1 MEAMKKGSRIAVE
14 RAMTI
19 QEVILKAMAKRLS
32 WIEASEIVGY
42 SERHMRRVKAKYERE
57 GFHGLYDGRSGKLSP
72 RRISSEVV
80 EEILRLYST
89 QYYDFNVLH
98 FHEKLLEK
106 HGFTMSY
113 TWTKSLLQKSGLV
126 AREAKRMVHRKRRE
140 RRAMSGMLLHI
151 DGSEHQWFQDGRWYD
166 LIVIMDD
173 ATSEIYYAQLVDEES
188 TRTVM
193 AGLKKVIERQ
203 GIFCAL
209 YSDRAS
215 HFWLTPKA
223 GEPVDRQALTQVG
236 RALRELGI
244 QMIPAYSPQA
254 RGRSERSFGTWQG
267 RLPQELR
274 IRNIREVADA
284 NRFLENEYISEFN
297 KKFTT
302 LSSEEGTAFVKCHH
316 SDLDSVFSIQS
327 ERIVGR
333 DNTVK
338 FKNMVLQIDKQ
349 SFRGSLANCR
359 VIVHVHLDESITI
372 SFGPHQ
378 VGRFSV
384 VGVPCKKQR
393 ESRGN
398 AAAVQNF
405 KRQSFTQPLGKV
417 ANDHPNQ
424 ISKRLF
430 HIPTAPATGDMHL
443 RNLRKGDEPKPDI

>member
-1 MEAMKKGSRIAVE
+1 MVSRISVE

-19 QEVILKAMAKRLS
+19 QEVILMAMARKLT
-32 WIEASEIVGY
+32 WIEASRILGY
-42 SERHMRRVKAKYERE
+42 TDRHMRRVKAKYERE
-57 GFHGLYDGRSGKLSP
+57 GFHGLYDGRSGRLSP

-80 EEILRLYST
+80 AEVLRLYRDE
-89 QYYDFNVLH
+89 YFDFNVVH
-98 FHEKLLEK
+98 FHEKLVERHDFK
-106 HGFTMSY
+106 HSY

-126 AREAKRMVHRKRRE
+126 GREPKRGVHRKRRE
-140 RRAMSGMLLHI
+140 RRPLSGMLVHI

-193 AGLKKVIERQ
+193 AGIKTVIERQ

-215 HFWLTPKA
+215 HFWTTPKA

-274 IRNIREVADA
+274 IRGIHTVEEA
-284 NRFLENEYISEFN
+284 NRFLETEYIAEFN
-297 KKFTT
+297 HRFAAQ
-302 LSSEEGTAFVKCHH
+302 SSEEGTAFVKCHRR
-316 SDLDSVFSIQS
+316 DLDQVFSIQS
-327 ERIVGR
+327 ERIVNR

-338 FKNMVLQIDKQ
+338 FKNMILSIDRQ

-359 VIVHVHLDESITI
+359 VMVCEHLDETITI
-372 SFGPHQ
+372 TFGPHQ
-378 VGRFSV
+378 VGVFNAQ
-384 VGVPCKKQR
+384 GNPFAKQIAKQR
-393 ESRGN
+393 RSRGN
-398 AAAVQNF
+398 AAHVENSKQFSTIAW
-405 KRQSFTQPLGKV
+405 KSP
-417 ANDHPNQ
+417 
-424 ISKRLF
+424 KRLS
-430 HIPTAPATGDMHL
+430 HIPTASTTGINL
-443 RNLRKGDEPKPDI
+443 RNLRKGDKPKPDI

>member
-1 MEAMKKGSRIAVE
+1 MKRISRISVE

-19 QEVILKAMAKRLS
+19 QEVILMAMAKKLT
-32 WIEASEIVGY
+32 WIEASQVLGY
-42 SERHMRRVKAKYERE
+42 TDRHLRRVKAKYERE

-80 EEILRLYST
+80 EEVLRLYREE
-89 QYYDFNVLH
+89 YFDFNVVH
-98 FHEKLLEK
+98 FHEKLIERHDFK
-106 HGFTMSY
+106 ISY

-126 AREAKRMVHRKRRE
+126 AREPKRGVHRKKRDRRPLP
-140 RRAMSGMLLHI
+140 GMLLHI

-173 ATSEIYYAQLVDEES
+173 ATGEIYYARLVDEES

-193 AGLKKVIERQ
+193 AALKKVIEER

-215 HFWLTPKA
+215 HFWTTPKA

-274 IRNIREVADA
+274 IRGIHTIEEA
-284 NRFLENEYISEFN
+284 NRFLESEYIAEFN
-297 KKFTT
+297 RRFAVG
-302 LSSEEGTAFVKCHH
+302 SSEEGTAFVMCRRR
-316 SDLDSVFSIQS
+316 DLDQVFSVQT
-327 ERIVGR
+327 ERIVNR

-349 SFRGSLANCR
+349 SFRGTLANCR
-359 VIVHVHLDESITI
+359 VIVCERLDDTITI
-372 SFGPHQ
+372 SFGPHK
-378 VGRFSV
+378 
-384 VGVPCKKQR
+384 VGVFDPEGNSFGKQTK
-393 ESRGN
+393 SRGN
-398 AAAVQNF
+398 VAVAQNS
-405 KRQSFTQPLGKV
+405 RSRSFTQQLGKA
-417 ANDHPNQ
+417 ANVSLDQ
-424 ISKRLF
+424 TSKRLF
-430 HIPTAPATGDMHL
+430 HIPTASTAGDL
-443 RNLRKGDEPKPDI
+443 NLRKGEEPKADI